1 MRRPSSNYG
10 EKKISSSFLLNYLL
24 SSIKTKW
31 EIFFQILYPSK
42 EYLNLSNSLVG
53 LFEEWTKMKLPPV
66 RNHFCPIMAN
76 QFQSDPSKT

>member
-1 MRRPSSNYG
+1 M
-10 EKKISSSFLLNYLL
+10 EKKSSSFLLNYLL
-24 SSIKTKW
+24 SSVKTK
-31 EIFFQILYPSK
+31 
-42 EYLNLSNSLVG
+42 YLNLSNSLVG